1 MKQIPTDYKINW
13 WGNFNTDLYAKVLR
27 AKANKINCD
36 INTRLTNL
44 VKSKLCTSKTI

>member
-1 MKQIPTDYKINW
+1 MKQVPIPYSIRW

-27 AKANKINCD
+27 AKANKVNND

-44 VKSKLCTSKTI
+44 VKSKTNGLI